1 MTSTSAKAQLLD
13 LLTEPLKGCPGF
25 YTHRQSLMQRVMEI
39 PDMEVRDCLQRLQ
52 AHATPVHAR
61 TQIQQP

>member
-1 MTSTSAKAQLLD
+1 
-13 LLTEPLKGCPGF
+13 
-25 YTHRQSLMQRVMEI
+25 MQRVMEI

-52 AHATPVHAR
+52 AHVTPVHAR